1 MPSPPA
7 PLTDWLAQSAYQG
20 YSYAYPHKTAYRP
33 FDPPVPLAEAWR
45 DEPRNG
51 LFLYLHVPFC
61 GQRCGYCNLFS
72 LASASKEAIHAWLTA
87 VERQA
92 KATKATLP
100 DARFARLAMG
110 GGTPTFLDEATLEKL
125 LDLMEQVLGARLACI
140 PASIEASPET
150 LSPAKLRLLRARGFD
165 RLSLGIQSFCHNE
178 IAASGRATKPGQ
190 AEAAATL
197 TKSEGFPILN
207 LDLIYGLPGQTISSW
222 LSSINRALGFRP
234 EEIFLYPLYV
244 RPLTGLARR
253 PPAGPDLRLEMYR
266 GGRDRLLAAGYRQLS
281 MRVFRA
287 AHAPPPRGPAYR
299 AEEDGMVGL
308 GCGARSYTR
317 GLHYAQPFAVR
328 TAEVR
333 TLIRAYAG
341 QTDGEFAAVR
351 HGIAL
356 DLEEQGRRYVI
367 KTLVEQGKVPLP
379 GYRRRFGIGAL
390 DHLPQLLEL
399 EPAGLATRTE
409 DFLHL
414 TPAGLERSDVLG
426 PWLYSAQV
434 RELMASHSQR

>member
-1 MPSPPA
+1 MPSPSV
-7 PLTDWLAQSAYQG
+7 PLADWLAQSAYQG

-33 FDPPVPLAEAWR
+33 FDPPMPLAEAWR
-45 DEPRNG
+45 DEPRSG

-72 LASASKEAIHAWLTA
+72 EASPSKEAIHAWLTA
-87 VERQA
+87 VELQA
-92 KATKATLP
+92 KATKVTLP

-110 GGTPTFLDEATLEKL
+110 GGTPTFLDEATLERL
-125 LDLMEQVLGARLACI
+125 LGLLEQGLGARPACI
-140 PASIEASPET
+140 PASVEASPET
-150 LSPAKLRLLRARGFD
+150 LTPAKARLLRAWGFD
-165 RLSLGIQSFCHNE
+165 RLSLGIQSFCQNE
-178 IAASGRATKPGQ
+178 TAAIGRAAKPGQ
-190 AEAAATL
+190 AEAAATF
-197 TKSEGFPILN
+197 TRSEGFPILN

-244 RPLTGLARR
+244 RLLTGLARR
-253 PPAGPDLRLEMYR
+253 PPASPDFRLEMYR
-266 GGRDRLLAAGYRQLS
+266 EGRDLLLAAGYRQVS
-281 MRVFRA
+281 MRAFRA

-317 GLHYAQPFAVR
+317 GLHYAQPFAVGA
-328 TAEVR
+328 TEVR
-333 TLIRAYAG
+333 TLIREYAG
-341 QTDGEFAAVR
+341 QTDGEFAVVH

-356 DLEEQGRRYVI
+356 DLDEQGRRYVI
-367 KTLVEQGKVPLP
+367 KTLLEQARLPLL
-379 GYRRRFGIGAL
+379 GYRQRFGIGAL

-426 PWLYSAQV
+426 PWLYSARV
-434 RELMASHSQR
+434 RALMASHSLR